1 MKKAWIC
8 FICLLLC
15 VLIPFGTVAAIG
27 FGLPSQFG
35 NTFLGELENKV
46 DRLYS
51 IDKPKII
58 VIGGSSVP
66 FGVDSKLMEKALGMP
81 CVNFGLYA
89 TLGTKLMLDLSKGAI
104 KEGDI
109 IVIAPETDAQTYS
122 LFFNAESAWQ
132 ACDSDFSILTKM
144 SRKNFAAMLG
154 GFWKYSAQ
162 KLKYYRADSPLDPS
176 GVYNK
181 KSFDEY
187 GDIVFKREYNIMTD
201 GHDSSSVI
209 KFSKDIISSDFIDYV
224 NDYTA
229 YAKKK
234 GANVYFSFAPANEDA
249 IDPDTT
255 LESLEE
261 FTKFISDN
269 FDCQV
274 ISDPNNYLYRSG
286 YFYDSNFHMNDA
298 GMILHTATLAG
309 DIAKAM
315 GKELLCEIEI
325 PDVPVKPDDDDDDYD
340 VSYDENSKYFTY
352 EESKAGYIITGTTDE
367 AKGMSSLTT
376 PRAYNGKR
384 VFSIARGAFDGCS
397 SLTDIYV
404 TTGISQIGDGAFSG
418 APSLKKIHILNT
430 DPDKTTVNNVTQGL
444 TDGMAK
450 GAMFYVPTGCS
461 GEFSANYFWGPY
473 ADYIT
478 EE

>member
-1 MKKAWIC
+1 MKKAWIT
-8 FICLLLC
+8 FICLFLC

-35 NTFLGELENKV
+35 NTFLGELENKI

-51 IDKPKII
+51 LDKPKIV

-81 CVNFGLYA
+81 TVNFGLYA
-89 TLGTKLMLDLSKGAI
+89 TLGTKMMLDISKGAI
-104 KEGDI
+104 KKGDI

-122 LFFNAESAWQ
+122 MFFNSESAWQ
-132 ACDSDFSILTKM
+132 ACDSDFSILRKM
-144 SRKNFAAMLG
+144 SPDSIFPMLG

-162 KLKYYRADSPLDPS
+162 KLKYYRADSPLDPA

-187 GDIVFKREYNIMTD
+187 GDIVFSRPYNIMQGD
-201 GHDSSSVI
+201 YDSSSVI
-209 KFSKDIISSDFIDYV
+209 KFTKDIVSPDFIAYV
-224 NDYTA
+224 NDYIK
-229 YAKKK
+229 YAEKK
-234 GANVYFSFAPANEDA
+234 GATVYFSFAPANEDA

-261 FTKFISDN
+261 FTKFISDSFN
-269 FDCQV
+269 CKV
-274 ISDPNNYLYRSG
+274 ISDPNSYIYPNG

-298 GMILHTATLAG
+298 GTVLHTATLVNDLA
-309 DIAKAM
+309 AAM
-315 GKELLCEIEI
+315 GKEPAIDI
-325 PDVPVKPDDDDDDYD
+325 KVPDAPEKPKEDDYD
-340 VSYDENSKYFTY
+340 VSYDENSKYFVY
-352 EESKAGYIITGTTDE
+352 EENKAGYIITGMTE
-367 AKGMSSLTT
+367 EGKKLSSVTT
-376 PRAYNGKR
+376 PRAYEGKR
-384 VFSIARGAFDGCS
+384 VVSVARGAFDGS
-397 SLTDIYV
+397 SAVDIYI
-404 TTGISQIGDGAFSG
+404 TTGITQLADGAFAG
-418 APSLKKIHILNT
+418 ATALKRVHILAT
-430 DPDKTTVNNVTQGL
+430 DPNNTTVNNVTGGL

-450 GAMFYVPTGCS
+450 GAVFCVPKGCA
-461 GEFSANYFWGPY
+461 GEFSSNYFWGPY

>member
-46 DRLYS
+46 NRLYS

-109 IVIAPETDAQTYS
+109 IIIAPETDAQTYS
-122 LFFNAESAWQ
+122 LYFNAESAWQ

-144 SRKNFAAMLG
+144 SRKDFAAMLG

-176 GVYNK
+176 GVYNR

-187 GDIVFKREYNIMTD
+187 GDIVF
-201 GHDSSSVI
+201 
-209 KFSKDIISSDFIDYV
+209 
-224 NDYTA
+224 
-229 YAKKK
+229 
-234 GANVYFSFAPANEDA
+234 
-249 IDPDTT
+249 
-255 LESLEE
+255 
-261 FTKFISDN
+261 
-269 FDCQV
+269 
-274 ISDPNNYLYRSG
+274 
-286 YFYDSNFHMNDA
+286 
-298 GMILHTATLAG
+298 
-309 DIAKAM
+309 
-315 GKELLCEIEI
+315 
-325 PDVPVKPDDDDDDYD
+325 
-340 VSYDENSKYFTY
+340 
-352 EESKAGYIITGTTDE
+352 
-367 AKGMSSLTT
+367 
-376 PRAYNGKR
+376 
-384 VFSIARGAFDGCS
+384 
-397 SLTDIYV
+397 
-404 TTGISQIGDGAFSG
+404 
-418 APSLKKIHILNT
+418 
-430 DPDKTTVNNVTQGL
+430 
-444 TDGMAK
+444 
-450 GAMFYVPTGCS
+450 
-461 GEFSANYFWGPY
+461 
-473 ADYIT
+473 
-478 EE
+478 